1 MDFSSLSLNNQIP
14 TIIVLG
20 DIFIDHS
27 FYGTVTKVANESPTP
42 VLNTTNES
50 ITLGGAGNVIMN
62 LKALGTNV
70 ISMCPVGT
78 NGASKKVREMLY
90 AAHVQDYGLEDV
102 TYPTPIKYRGFAGK
116 KHLFR
121 YDVEPTHV
129 HHNFIYQ
136 ETLALLESIL
146 SYTTIHA
153 IVCSDYNKGLFRYD
167 FAQKIIQLANKH
179 SIPTIVD
186 PKGNFT
192 KYKDCTFLK
201 PNYSEAQKATGAEG
215 LAANI
220 SMLKDL
226 INPTYTCITMAEEG
240 IRLCD
245 NTTGKIYTASTQKM
259 EVNDV
264 TGAGDVVTAV
274 AAYCLANKTTL
285 DFLASAATFLATQ
298 SVQHVGTYVIQQ
310 ADIWELYRR
319 TNPSKIVKDIST
331 LHLIPRHKK
340 KIVFTNGCFD
350 LLHVGHIQSLQYAK
364 GLGDILVVAINSDE
378 SIHKLKGPMRPIIP
392 LQQRMKI
399 LEALSCVDYIIPFDD
414 TSPTSL
420 AQRIQPDVY
429 VKGEEYKDHTF
440 QVQTQVQLN
449 PMIPDVSTSK
459 IIEKIVNLYG
469 KPHEIQTYAAIAA
482 KAKITNEDASLAS
495 SYEEKH
501 YNTIKDIWNKD
512 M

>member
-1 MDFSSLSLNNQIP
+1 MDFASLNNQTP
-14 TIIVLG
+14 TVLVLG

-70 ISMCPVGT
+70 ISLCPVGT

-90 AAHVQDYGLEDV
+90 ASHVQDYGLEDN

-121 YDVEPTHV
+121 YDIEPTHT
-129 HHNFIYQ
+129 HHNLIYQ
-136 ETLALLESIL
+136 ETLTLLESIL
-146 SYTTIHA
+146 SYTTVDA
-153 IVCSDYNKGLFRYD
+153 IICSDYNKGLFRYE
-167 FAQKIIQLANKH
+167 FAQKVIQIANKYN
-179 SIPTIVD
+179 IPTIVD

-201 PNYSEAQKATGAEG
+201 PNYAESQKATGADNISS
-215 LAANI
+215 NI
-220 SMLKDL
+220 SMLKEL
-226 INPTYTCITMAEEG
+226 INPKYTCITMAEEG
-240 IRLCD
+240 MRICD
-245 NTTGKIYTASTQKM
+245 NTTGKIYSASTQKM

-274 AAYCLANKTTL
+274 AAYCLANKL
-285 DFLASAATFLATQ
+285 SIEFLATAATFLATQ

-310 ADIWELYRR
+310 TDIWELYKR
-319 TNPSKIVKDIST
+319 TNPTKIITDIST
-331 LHLIPRHKK
+331 FNLIPRNKK

-364 GLGDILVVAINSDE
+364 SLGDILVVAINSDE

-392 LQQRMKI
+392 LEQRMKM
-399 LEALSCVDYIIPFDD
+399 LEALACVDYIIPFHES
-414 TSPTSL
+414 SPTHL

-429 VKGEEYKDHTF
+429 VKGEEYKNHIF
-440 QVQTQVQLN
+440 QVQSNIHLN

-459 IIEKIVNLYG
+459 IIDKIVNLYG
-469 KPHEIQTYAAIAA
+469 KPQEIQTYAAIAA
-482 KAKITNEDASLAS
+482 KAALANEDAALAA

-512 M
+512 I